1 MDMWTVSRVWN
12 MVRRNMSIQ
21 NTYTNRMILERKL
34 SRFTISFWFILLLL
48 MTVMHCRSW
57 HNAGIAE
64 DLFPWRSTEHRC
76 LADYTMVLF
85 LQSLHGADIWWYL
98 GNPLDAFSFLF
109 SLSCIKQCILK
120 RKLLSWVVNRHYRPI
135 TAAQPRIHWRC
146 WWRKYLFGKSIWHA
160 WHVSFHNRFVS
171 FLSAFFQFTD
181 GLPSGLQLPCA
192 GRGASCPDET
202 PAVEDIC
209 KVCLDAVGFSVM
221 SIGKTN

>member
-12 MVRRNMSIQ
+12 MVRRNMFIQ
-21 NTYTNRMILERKL
+21 NTHTNRMILERKL

-48 MTVMHCRSW
+48 MTVIHCISW

-76 LADYTMVLF
+76 LADYMMVLF

-120 RKLLSWVVNRHYRPI
+120 REALVLSGEPSLSTDNSCSAKDSLKMLMKEVFVWKINLACL
-135 TAAQPRIHWRC
+135 T
-146 WWRKYLFGKSIWHA
+146 
-160 WHVSFHNRFVS
+160 RFIS
-171 FLSAFFQFTD
+171 
-181 GLPSGLQLPCA
+181 
-192 GRGASCPDET
+192 
-202 PAVEDIC
+202 
-209 KVCLDAVGFSVM
+209 
-221 SIGKTN
+221 